1 MMKLFSRILCMALA
15 ATTIMSF
22 STISTFASEASRNV
36 STVEKGFTPSAN
48 STWGDLYRYFDPEG
62 FSALSPEEKHIYNS
76 TLLDNTSTS
85 TSPALVNNTTDSSA
99 AAFMAEHG
107 KTDYLSTSGT
117 ILPTEN
123 DEAQN
128 RAIELGISNFTLG
141 LDSTTDSIG
150 YTGLLITTVRCPK
163 LGIAVTLYDE
173 NGTYVDFNSESEDD
187 AIACSIDDRF
197 EGLESETTYTVHAL
211 ALITPPENYVAS
223 PLYIQKDYTT
233 K

>member
-1 MMKLFSRILCMALA
+1 MKLFSKILCMALA
-15 ATTIMSF
+15 ATTIVSF
-22 STISTFASEASRNV
+22 SATSAFASEANRDV
-36 STVEKGFTPSAN
+36 SVTEKRFTPSDN

-62 FSALSPEEKHIYNS
+62 FSALSPEEKYFYNS
-76 TLLDNTSTS
+76 VPLNNDDT
-85 TSPALVNNTTDSSA
+85 TSPALANNSTTSSV

-107 KTDYLSTSGT
+107 KTDYISTSGT
-117 ILPTEN
+117 IQPIEN
-123 DEAQN
+123 DDEQN
-128 RAIELGISNFTLG
+128 RAIDLGISTFTLG

-150 YTGLLITTVRCPK
+150 YTGLLISTISCPK

-173 NGTYVDFNSESEDD
+173 NGTYVDFNSESEDN

-197 EGLESETTYTVHAL
+197 EGLESKTTYTVHAL

-223 PLYIQKDYTT
+223 PLYLQEDYTT